1 MIHKTLLRKL
11 NIDHN
16 EPQQK
21 SGSNSGVPKHILV
34 LFFFIYIFDCC
45 NLVYFVIIILISVC
59 IVTSE
64 KGPGMGVT
72 AWLFALLSGQ
82 VQW

>member
-34 LFFFIYIFDCC
+34 LFFLYIFSTVVI
-45 NLVYFVIIILISVC
+45 LVYFVIIILISVC
-59 IVTSE
+59 IVTSV

-82 VQW
+82 V